1 MKISVDWLKEYLP
14 ISLPVNELAE
24 KISRT
29 AVEVEDQIDLQGDMK
44 NIVIAKVLS
53 VAPHEDSDHLVVT
66 QLDAGEEE
74 PVQVVTGAP
83 NVAAGQTVILAKHKS
98 VIADG
103 VKIKK
108 GKLRGVPSNGMLCAL
123 QELGLEEKVSPKD
136 FDEGIWVFSEEESA
150 KLNAGD
156 NALEVLGF
164 DDNVLELGITPN
176 RADMLSMN
184 GTAWEVAAIMDEPVK
199 LPSFELVESNE
210 AAADMISVSAD
221 AALAPKYGVR
231 VVKNVTVGD
240 SPLWLQQRLW
250 KMGIRPISNVVDVTN
265 LMLLTYGQPLHAFD
279 YNNLPE
285 KALHVREAVAGE
297 KITTLDGQ
305 DREAAA
311 GDLVIASGDEA
322 LMFAGVMGGQSTEV
336 TAQTQDVVLEAAI
349 FEPKAI
355 RHAARD
361 QNLHSEASQRFERG
375 VDMTMT
381 FQALDHAAALIAEI
395 AGGEVLAGQV
405 IAQDAAYE
413 APEVVV
419 SVDDINHVLGTT
431 ITGSDVAAIFTRLGF
446 EFVEVN
452 DSFTVSVPA
461 RRWDITIP
469 ADLIEEVARM
479 YGYDNLPATL
489 PTGETTPGQLT
500 PKQSLL
506 RATRHDLEGLGLNQ
520 AISYVLTTPEK
531 ATQFTITDST
541 PVELSYPMSQDRR
554 ATRGS
559 LLTSLLDDVAYNT
572 ARNQSDLAL
581 YEQGR
586 VFAAQGDDQQ
596 PLETEHLAGVLS
608 GNFRARNWDQGA
620 EVADFFTLKG
630 IVEQLLTNWGM
641 EARFVP
647 NAERPEMHPGRTA
660 DIIINDEVVGFI
672 GEVHPLTAK
681 AYKINQTV
689 AFEIDMDKIADLHIA
704 GTNYE
709 VVSRF
714 PAISRDLAILV
725 DRDVASADLMA
736 IIRENGGEDLKTVTV
751 FDVYTG
757 SNVTEDKKSVAYS
770 LRFENAAHTLVD
782 EDINA
787 AIEKITQAL
796 NVAFSA
802 EIR

>member
-53 VAPHEDSDHLVVT
+53 VVPHEDSDHLVVT
-66 QLDAGEEE
+66 QLDAGEDE

-136 FDEGIWVFSEEESA
+136 FDAGIWVFNEEESA

-164 DDNVLELGITPN
+164 DDSVLELGITPN

-199 LPSFELVESNE
+199 LPSFDLVETSE

-231 VVKNVTVGD
+231 VIKNVTVGE

-279 YNNLPE
+279 YNSLPE
-285 KALHVREAVAGE
+285 KSLHVREAVAGE

-305 DREAAA
+305 ERETAA

-336 TAQTQDVVLEAAI
+336 TADTQDVVLEAAI
-349 FEPKAI
+349 FEPKAV

-405 IAQDAAYE
+405 IAQDAVYE
-413 APEVVV
+413 AAEV
-419 SVDDINHVLGTT
+419 SVSVAHINHVLGTE
-431 ITGSDVAAIFTRLGF
+431 ITTAEVAAIFTRLGF
-446 EFVEVN
+446 DFVEAKDV
-452 DSFTVSVPA
+452 FTVSVPA

-469 ADLIEEVARM
+469 ADLVEEVARLF
-479 YGYDNLPATL
+479 GYDNLPSTL
-489 PTGETTPGQLT
+489 PTGATTPGQLT
-500 PKQSLL
+500 AKQRLL
-506 RATRHDLEGLGLNQ
+506 RTTRHNLEGLGLNQ

-572 ARNQSDLAL
+572 ARTQSDLAL

-596 PLETEHLAGVLS
+596 PLETEHVAGVLT
-608 GNFRARNWDQGA
+608 GNFHARNWDQGA
-620 EVADFFTLKG
+620 DAADFFTLKG
-630 IVEQLLTNWGM
+630 IVEQMLANWGM
-641 EARFVP
+641 EACFVP

-660 DIIINDEVVGFI
+660 DIIINDQVVGFI

-689 AFEIDMDKIADLHIA
+689 AFEIDMDMIAEMHTA
-704 GTNYE
+704 GTDYE

-725 DRDVASADLMA
+725 DRDVTSADLMA
-736 IIRENGGEDLKTVTV
+736 IIRENGGDFLKSVTV

-757 SNVTEDKKSVAYS
+757 SNVADDKKSVAYS
-770 LRFENAAHTLVD
+770 LRFENAAQTLVD
-782 EDINA
+782 EDINT
-787 AIEKITQAL
+787 AIENISNAL

>member
-1 MKISVDWLKEYLP
+1 MNISVDWLKEYLP

-29 AVEVEDQIDLQGDMK
+29 AVEVEEQIDLQGDMK

-53 VAPHEDSDHLVVT
+53 VASHEDSDHLVVT
-66 QLDAGEEE
+66 QLDAGEDE

-108 GKLRGVPSNGMLCAL
+108 GKLRGVPSNGMLTAL
-123 QELGLEEKVSPKD
+123 QELGLEEKVSPKA
-136 FDEGIWVFSEEESA
+136 FDAGIWVFSDEDAA

-164 DDNVLELGITPN
+164 DDHVIELGITPN

-184 GTAWEVAAIMDEPVK
+184 GTAWEVAAILDEELT
-199 LPSFELVESNE
+199 LPTFDLVETAEQAS
-210 AAADMISVSAD
+210 DMIKVSAD

-231 VVKNVTVGD
+231 VIKNVTVGD

-279 YNNLPE
+279 YQNLPE
-285 KALHVREAVAGE
+285 AELHVREAVAGE

-305 DREAAA
+305 ERETSA

-336 TAQTQDVVLEAAI
+336 TAETRDVVLEAAI
-349 FEPKAI
+349 FESKAI

-395 AGGEVLAGQV
+395 AGGDVLSGQV
-405 IAQDAAYE
+405 IAQDTPYVAQ
-413 APEVVV
+413 EVTV
-419 SVDDINHVLGTT
+419 SVADINHVLGTD
-431 ITGSDVAAIFTRLGF
+431 IQVDEVAAIFARLGF
-446 EFVEVN
+446 EFVEADTV
-452 DSFTVSVPA
+452 FTVTVPA

-469 ADLIEEVARM
+469 ADLIEEVARL

-506 RATRHDLEGLGLNQ
+506 RATRHTLEGLGLNQ

-531 ATQFTITDST
+531 ATQFTLTPST

-572 ARNQSDLAL
+572 ARNQNDLAL

-596 PLETEHLAGVLS
+596 PLETEHVAGVLT
-608 GNFRARNWDQGA
+608 GNFHARNWDQA
-620 EVADFFTLKG
+620 AQLADFFTLKG
-630 IVEQLLTNWGM
+630 IVEQLVANWGLT
-641 EARFVP
+641 AQFVP
-647 NAERPEMHPGRTA
+647 NRERADMHPGRTA
-660 DIIINDEVVGFI
+660 DIVINNDVVGFI

-681 AYKINQTV
+681 AYKVNQTF
-689 AFEIDMDKIADLHIA
+689 AFEMDMEKIAEYHEM
-704 GTNYE
+704 GTQYN

-714 PAISRDLAILV
+714 PSISRDLAILV
-725 DRDVASADLMA
+725 DRDVKSADLMTV
-736 IIRENGGEDLKTVTV
+736 IRENGGEDLKHVTV

-757 SNVTEDKKSVAYS
+757 SNVSDDKKSVAYS

-787 AIEKITQAL
+787 AITNISDAL
-796 NVAFSA
+796 HVAFSA